1 MPTWPATLPQKLPHR
16 LQERGVDGRESF
28 QPDAGPP
35 IAVRRF
41 TATPRTIAF
50 DLVLT
55 TTQKD
60 ALETFY
66 RTTLKEGALEFDWTN
81 PATSTGFAGL
91 HYFSFVERP
100 TYDWV
105 GNKRVASISLRTR
118 PGL

>member
-1 MPTWPATLPQKLPHR
+1 VPTWPATLPSKLPKR
-16 LQERGVDGRESF
+16 LRENAVDGRESF

-41 TATPRTIAF
+41 TATPRVIEF
-50 DLVLT
+50 ELVLT

-60 ALETFY
+60 TLETFY
-66 RTTLKEGALEFDWTN
+66 KTTLKEGVLEFDWTN

-91 HYFSFVERP
+91 HYFTFVDRP
-100 TYDWV
+100 TYDWI
-105 GNKRVASISLRTR
+105 GAKRVVTIRLRTR